1 MLKKICALTVVLVLA
16 LALTACGGAKG
27 SMTAEPLEETSGVK
41 VTMEKAGD
49 GTGVSGDVT
58 IEEGQCLVC
67 SPDLEKGSVE
77 VKVFEIE
84 REPTAD
90 DMGIGDEP
98 ALEVVLD
105 GRVMYDYELQPG
117 DYMMSITA
125 KDNPTGTLLIFPES
139 AEELQAQNESLAEAM
154 DQAGV
159 EMPEEAES

>member
-1 MLKKICALTVVLVLA
+1 M
-16 LALTACGGAKG
+16 
-27 SMTAEPLEETSGVK
+27 
-41 VTMEKAGD
+41 
-49 GTGVSGDVT
+49 
-58 IEEGQCLVC
+58 
-67 SPDLEKGSVE
+67 E

-105 GRVMYDYELQPG
+105 GRVMSDYELQPG